1 MLYYRR
7 EKEEYLRDLSPFRS
21 GVGNGNLKREALCLR
36 NEISAVSTPFALR
49 RQEKRGEKGKA
60 ARFLRRLQGRKTELR
75 KRQRRNSFEEEGTL
89 MEGNYEPFSVPNT
102 LYRG

>member
-1 MLYYRR
+1 M
-7 EKEEYLRDLSPFRS
+7 S
-21 GVGNGNLKREALCLR
+21 AQR
-36 NEISAVSTPFALR
+36 NLR
-49 RQEKRGEKGKA
+49 RFNAVRSAAAGKRGEKGKV

-89 MEGNYEPFSVPNT
+89 MEGNYEPLSVPNT